1 MKSKTNTEVFAAR
14 MISALRNAK
23 APIPTEKL
31 ESIAGC
37 SKKQVSMVVG
47 WARRFLEATEKTTI
61 HNTRGVGYRIC
72 GMGTA
77 DTSRYF
83 QGALVLPANKQH
95 DLIDEQTKIAG
106 RIVSHAKRHER
117 VGSLVDP
124 SKITDIDYMQAVGMN
139 AALGSFVKGFIAF
152 DGQIKALL
160 RPGAREIVASNQGQG
175 GAPMKRF
182 GLSNPAACNRAEPDD
197 DDNDGNA

>member
-14 MISALRNAK
+14 MIGALRNAR
-23 APIPTEKL
+23 APIATEKL
-31 ESIAGC
+31 EKLAGC
-37 SKKQVSMVVG
+37 NKRQVSMVIG
-47 WARRFLEATEKTTI
+47 WARRFLETTEKNTI

-72 GMGTA
+72 GMGTPN
-77 DTSRYF
+77 TYRYN

-95 DLIDEQTKIAG
+95 DLVDEQTKIAG

-117 VGSLVDP
+117 IGSLIDP

-152 DGQIKALL
+152 DGQIKAML
-160 RPGAREIVASNQGQG
+160 RPGAREIVALNQGQG
-175 GAPMKRF
+175 GAPLARF
-182 GLSNPAACNRAEPDD
+182 GLESAPRCNRADPQSYDD
-197 DDNDGNA
+197 DEEA